1 SPPSA
6 GRPHSS
12 PMQYRRAWANCSPA
26 PPTATPG
33 AAPPTRHATARAPRR
48 TTCRPKRWRHA
59 SAFPDPTTTQGITLM
74 LDMRQVTKVY
84 RTELVETHALRS
96 LDLRVDEGEFVA
108 VTGPSGSGKTTFLN
122 IAGLLETFTGGE
134 YVLDD
139 VHVEG
144 LDDNARSRLRNEKI
158 GFIFQGFN
166 LIPDLNLF
174 DNCDV
179 PLRYRRM
186 PAAERRQ
193 RIEKALAQVGLGSRM
208 KHYPAE
214 LSGGQQQRA
223 AIARALAGSPR
234 LLLADEPTGNLDSQM
249 ARSVMELLEEI
260 NAAGT
265 TIVMV
270 THDPEL
276 AARAQRN
283 VHIVDGQVTDLVRDP
298 VLATPRRI
306 VAVNE

>member
-1 SPPSA
+1 
-6 GRPHSS
+6 
-12 PMQYRRAWANCSPA
+12 
-26 PPTATPG
+26 
-33 AAPPTRHATARAPRR
+33 
-48 TTCRPKRWRHA
+48 
-59 SAFPDPTTTQGITLM
+59 M

-96 LDLRVDEGEFVA
+96 LDLHVGDGEFVA

-134 YVLDD
+134 YHLDGVD
-139 VHVEG
+139 VKG
-144 LDDNARSRLRNEKI
+144 LSDNQRSRLRNEKI
-158 GFIFQGFN
+158 GFIFQSFN

-174 DNCDV
+174 DNADV
-179 PLRYRRM
+179 PLRYRGM
-186 PAAERRQ
+186 PASERRM
-193 RIEKALAQVGLGSRM
+193 RIEEALSQVGLGSRM
-208 KHYPAE
+208 KHFPAE

-249 ARSVMELLEEI
+249 ARSVMELLEDI
-260 NAAGT
+260 NSRGT

-283 VHIVDGQVTDLVRDP
+283 VHIVDGMATDLSIEPNLTRAAHASRIEAES
-298 VLATPRRI
+298 ATN
-306 VAVNE
+306 A

>member
-1 SPPSA
+1 MLQ
-6 GRPHSS
+6 
-12 PMQYRRAWANCSPA
+12 MQA
-26 PPTATPG
+26 
-33 AAPPTRHATARAPRR
+33 
-48 TTCRPKRWRHA
+48 
-59 SAFPDPTTTQGITLM
+59 
-74 LDMRQVTKVY
+74 VTKVY

-96 LDLRVDEGEFVA
+96 LDLHVRDGEFVA

-122 IAGLLETFTGGE
+122 IAGLLEEFTGGT
-134 YVLDD
+134 YTLDGQD
-139 VHVEG
+139 VRG
-144 LDDNARSRLRNEKI
+144 LSDDARSKLRNQKI

-174 DNCDV
+174 DNVDV
-179 PLRYRRM
+179 PLRYRGFD
-186 PAAERRQ
+186 AADRRQ
-193 RIEKALAQVGLGSRM
+193 RIEKALSQVGLGSRM
-208 KHYPAE
+208 KHYPTE

-223 AIARALAGSPR
+223 AIARALAGTPK

-249 ARSVMELLEEI
+249 ARGVLELLEEI

-283 VHIVDGQVTDLVRDP
+283 VHIVDGMATDISVEPGLSR
-298 VLATPRRI
+298 LAR
-306 VAVNE
+306 VAATEPSPTA

>member
-1 SPPSA
+1 
-6 GRPHSS
+6 
-12 PMQYRRAWANCSPA
+12 
-26 PPTATPG
+26 
-33 AAPPTRHATARAPRR
+33 
-48 TTCRPKRWRHA
+48 
-59 SAFPDPTTTQGITLM
+59 M
-74 LDMRQVTKVY
+74 LAMRQVTKVY

-96 LDLRVDEGEFVA
+96 LDLSVKEGEFVA

-134 YVLDD
+134 FRLDGED
-139 VHVEG
+139 VRG
-144 LDDNARSRLRNEKI
+144 LSDNQRSRLRNQKI

-174 DNCDV
+174 DNVDV
-179 PLRYRRM
+179 PLRYRGM
-186 PAAERRQ
+186 SASERRL
-193 RIEKALAQVGLGSRM
+193 RIEDALGMVGLGSRM

-214 LSGGQQQRA
+214 LSGGQQQRV

-249 ARSVMELLEEI
+249 ARSVMELLEDI
-260 NAAGT
+260 HQQGT

-283 VHIVDGQVTDLVRDP
+283 VHIVDGMATDLSVEP
-298 VLATPRRI
+298 TLARAAHAARLDAGASLDATN
-306 VAVNE
+306 A